1 MAQMLGEF
9 PNLAE
14 NPSSLP
20 SIHKGWL
27 TTACN
32 SRFKA
37 FSTLFRLLRTP
48 HACACTS
55 IDTHNEKIV
64 KNGVPEVKQ

>member
-1 MAQMLGEF
+1 MARMLEKF

-37 FSTLFRLLRTP
+37 FSTLFRLLPVAT
-48 HACACTS
+48 CMS
-55 IDTHNEKIV
+55 MYIDIHT
-64 KNGVPEVKQ
+64 